1 MMTNDIRQVVTNI
14 TVMQAR
20 PEIIIQMKGAGV
32 SDVLIQYE
40 EFMKNMM
47 GDSRKKNDGRQDQC
61 ASTYGEMLE
70 QTDHRPPKL

>member
-14 TVMQAR
+14 TVMHAR

-32 SDVLIQYE
+32 SDGLIQYE

-47 GDSRKKNDGRQDQC
+47 ADKINVHQDMERC
-61 ASTYGEMLE
+61 
-70 QTDHRPPKL
+70 

>member
-32 SDVLIQYE
+32 SDGLIQYE
-40 EFMKNMM
+40 EFMKKY
-47 GDSRKKNDGRQDQC
+47 DARQDQC
-61 ASTYGEMLE
+61 ASRHGEMP
-70 QTDHRPPKL
+70 DKIK